1 MELLQKQEQKLSQ
14 QQIQSAQLLQMST
27 QELEAYVRELSLE
40 NPMVEPEEPQ
50 SSAPPEPER
59 DELLGRLRWLE
70 DNDRQNLFYQHVVP
84 EELDPLARA
93 ATEGGLEETLLR
105 FLSRQLHRMELDE
118 DTAQTVRYLASCL
131 DDSGY
136 FRIPLEE
143 LSRDTGVSAPRL
155 ERALDILQSLEPAG
169 VGARDLSECLVLQ
182 LRRIRETGPALDIVR
197 DHLELLAARRYQAIA
212 GKLGVPVEEV
222 RRAEGII
229 RELDPRPGAIFQ
241 HPEQTVYLLPDV
253 FVEEEDGAL
262 IVRARREER
271 PPFRISGEYR
281 RLLEQSEDREV
292 REYLTGKLRQAEQVL
307 WAVGQRESTVL
318 RCARVVADYQ
328 REFFRSGPAALRPL
342 RMADVAEE
350 LGLHES
356 TVSRA
361 VKGKYLQCVRG
372 IYPLSYFFSRS
383 VAPGVRSGAV
393 GGEAARALLRRL
405 IQEEDKTSPLSDQ
418 QLCRQMAE
426 EGCPLSRRTVAKYR
440 EELGIPAAYARREQ
454 EG

>member
-27 QELEAYVRELSLE
+27 LELEAYVRELSLE
-40 NPMVEPEEPQ
+40 NPMVEPEEAQ
-50 SSAPPEPER
+50 GSAPPEPER

-105 FLSRQLHRMELDE
+105 FLSRQLYRMELDE

-169 VGARDLSECLVLQ
+169 VGARDLSECLALQ

-222 RRAEGII
+222 PGRGHH
-229 RELDPRPGAIFQ
+229 PGAGPQAGGHF
-241 HPEQTVYLLPDV
+241 PAPGADRLP
-253 FVEEEDGAL
+253 A
-262 IVRARREER
+262 ARR
-271 PPFRISGEYR
+271 ICGGGR
-281 RLLEQSEDREV
+281 RGSDCAGPAGGAAALPHQRGV
-292 REYLTGKLRQAEQVL
+292 PQAAG
-307 WAVGQRESTVL
+307 AVGG
-318 RCARVVADYQ
+318 
-328 REFFRSGPAALRPL
+328 SGGQGVSHGQAAPGRAGAVGRGPAGEHRAALRPGGGGL
-342 RMADVAEE
+342 SAGVFPQRPRGASSAAD
-350 LGLHES
+350 G
-356 TVSRA
+356 R
-361 VKGKYLQCVRG
+361 RG
-372 IYPLSYFFSRS
+372 R
-383 VAPGVRSGAV
+383 GA
-393 GGEAARALLRRL
+393 GTA
-405 IQEEDKTSPLSDQ
+405 
-418 QLCRQMAE
+418 
-426 EGCPLSRRTVAKYR
+426 
-440 EELGIPAAYARREQ
+440 
-454 EG
+454 